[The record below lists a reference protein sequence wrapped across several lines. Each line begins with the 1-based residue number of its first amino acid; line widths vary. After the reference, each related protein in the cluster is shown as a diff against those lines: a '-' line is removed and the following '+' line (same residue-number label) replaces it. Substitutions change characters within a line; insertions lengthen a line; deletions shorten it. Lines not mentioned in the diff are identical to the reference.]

1 MNKKWHVIYTKSH
14 CEKKVAAL
22 LTKKKI
28 ENYCPLNRTIDI
40 KGSKKR
46 ISTEPLFPS
55 FVFVRVSETEMTF
68 VRQIGSVIN
77 FIYWL
82 GTPVVI
88 KDAEID
94 NMLHFAE
101 QYTNISLEKINVNNN
116 GIVRFITEPNIDM
129 NTDLIMVSVVKSNLK
144 LLLPSLGYVMIAEM
158 ESTTDAFN
166 LGFER
171 IKMVS

>member
-1 MNKKWHVIYTKSH
+1 MNKKWHVIYTKSD

-28 ENYCPLNRTIDI
+28 ENYCPLNRTLNI

-46 ISTEPLFPS
+46 ILTEPLFSS
-55 FVFVRVSETEMTF
+55 FVFVRVSETEMKF
-68 VRQIGSVIN
+68 VRQIGCVIN

-82 GTPVVI
+82 GAPVVI
-88 KDAEID
+88 KDAEIE
-94 NMLHFAE
+94 NMVHFAE

-116 GIVRFITEPNIDM
+116 GIVRFIAEPNIDM
-129 NTDLIMVSVVKSNLK
+129 NTDRIMVSVVKSNLK

-158 ESTTDAFN
+158 ESTTDVFN